1 MPKKYLHMTTS
12 LKGGG
17 GKSTFGCALVDCL
30 RSEGVSVAAF
40 DADGTIGTLSDMHA
54 TRDADGQMTESQDPL
69 IGVQSYSIRDT
80 SRDTLI
86 NSLGCGAAHIVH
98 DVAGGALVDMQRIF
112 DDRDSFA
119 KLFHTLREFD
129 ACAVF
134 WHLVTPD
141 KSTTD
146 SVERHLDMTQ
156 HLGDLSA
163 HCRHMAV
170 LNCQGGR
177 DDQEFPHWY
186 GYYDATGALRGGQVR
201 ERLYAAGGQEL
212 KLPAL
217 KERTM
222 SLVKACQKP
231 FGEAVSDPRLTLIEQ
246 QRISMFVKD
255 FAKQLT
261 TPVRTAAG
269 LI

>member
-1 MPKKYLHMTTS
+1 MFSKYLHITTS

-17 GKSTFGCALVDCL
+17 GKSTFGCALLDCL
-30 RSEGVSVAAF
+30 RSEHVSVAAF
-40 DADGTIGTLSDMHA
+40 DADGAIGSLSDMHA
-54 TRDADGQMTESQDPL
+54 TRDADGQMVKPQDPL
-69 IGVQSYSIRDT
+69 IGVQSYNIRDT

-86 NSLGCGAAHIVH
+86 NSLGCEAKHIVH
-98 DVAGGALVDMQRIF
+98 DVAGGALVDMQRLF
-112 DDRDSFA
+112 DDHGSFA
-119 KLFHTLREFD
+119 NLFQTLRECD

-156 HLGDLSA
+156 NLGDLSTY
-163 HCRHMAV
+163 CRHMAV
-170 LNCQGGR
+170 LNRQGGR
-177 DDQEFPHWY
+177 DDQAFPHWY
-186 GYYDATGALRGGQVR
+186 GYYDATGELRGGQIR
-201 ERLYAAGGQEL
+201 ERLHAAGGQEL
-212 KLPAL
+212 DLPAL

-222 SLVKACQKP
+222 SLVKSCQKP
-231 FGEAVSDPRLTLIEQ
+231 FGDAVSDPRLTLIEQ
-246 QRISMFVKD
+246 QRILMFTKD
-255 FAKQLT
+255 FAGQLT